1 MYARQVDQEMASDG
15 RIDEAILEAILA
27 GRLAPGTRLGEV
39 QLGEIF
45 GVSRTRVREALMKLE
60 TRGIVRVNSRR
71 GWFVVEPSAEE
82 ARAAFQ
88 ARRVVETGLILT
100 MRGLDPAHAAHLRA
114 HLAEEEEAVV
124 SGDIGSRTCSLG
136 DFHIHL
142 AEATGNPLLVDIL
155 RDLTARTTLVS
166 MLYQSTEEAAA
177 SHGDHTAIFAALEA
191 GDFAEASRL
200 MVDHIDDVE
209 DGLDLGVRRIRA
221 DDLRALLL
229 TDASPARLRS
239 S

>member
-1 MYARQVDQEMASDG
+1 MASEG

-27 GRLAPGTRLGEV
+27 GRLEPGTRLGEV
-39 QLGEIF
+39 RLGEIF

-88 ARRVVETGLILT
+88 ARRVVETGLILS

-114 HLAEEEEAVV
+114 HLVEEEQAIAG
-124 SGDIGSRTCSLG
+124 GDVGSRTCSLG

-142 AEATGNPLLVDIL
+142 AEAAGNPLLVDIL

-177 SHGDHTAIFAALEA
+177 SHADHTAIFAALEA
-191 GDFAEASRL
+191 GDFPEAARL
-200 MVDHIDDVE
+200 MVGHIDDVE
-209 DGLDLGVRRIRA
+209 DGLDLSVRRIRP
-221 DDLRALLL
+221 DDLRALLV
-229 TDASPARLRS
+229 TDGAPSRHRLS
-239 S
+239 